1 MYGTVA
7 HIRVKA
13 GQGEAVLATMAKWA
27 SEEMP
32 RVEGDRG
39 GYLFRLDSDS
49 QEMIMIAVFRDKESY
64 VANADDPET
73 DKWYQ
78 EMRQHL
84 EADPVWHD
92 GEIIGS
98 WSK

>member
-13 GQGEAVLATMAKWA
+13 GREEALVATMEKWA
-27 SEEMP
+27 QEFSP
-32 RVEGDRG
+32 KVEADLG
-39 GYLFRLDSDS
+39 GNLFRLDSDP

-78 EMRQHL
+78 ELRQHL

>member
-13 GQGEAVLATMAKWA
+13 GQGEAVLATMEKWNR
-27 SEEMP
+27 EMSP
-32 RVEGDRG
+32 KVEGDRG
-39 GYLFRLDSDS
+39 GYLFRLDSDP
-49 QEMIMIAVFRDKESY
+49 QEMIMIAVFKDKESY
-64 VANADDPET
+64 VANAEDPET

-78 EMRQHL
+78 ELRQNL
-84 EADPVWHD
+84 EADPAWHD
-92 GEIIGS
+92 GEIIGG

>member
-13 GQGEAVLATMAKWA
+13 DQGEAVIATMEKWDR
-27 SEEMP
+27 EMAP
-32 RVEGDRG
+32 KVEGDRG
-39 GYLFRLDSDS
+39 GYLFRLDSDP
-49 QEMIMIAVFRDKESY
+49 QEMIMIAVFQDKESY
-64 VANADDPET
+64 VANAADPET

-78 EMRQHL
+78 EMRQNL

-92 GEIIGS
+92 GEIIGG